1 LYERRDDN
9 TDYNLKV
16 ILEENGVSTNQTE
29 VARLADDLK
38 TDKYIHLKDLS
49 SVLKKARITSKG
61 VDYCEADSYS
71 KRGQSIVNNYHITN
85 SPQANIVVN
94 SSQVE
99 INQTQQDKAESII
112 NEIRDELAKES
123 FELEFKKEVLEC
135 LTEIQNG
142 ISSQKAPKFAIK
154 SLLSLVGNS
163 ASISGLALSLA
174 QVFGYA

>member
-1 LYERRDDN
+1 
-9 TDYNLKV
+9 V

-99 INQTQQDKAESII
+99 INQTQQEKAESII
-112 NEIRDELAKES
+112 NEMREELAKDES

-154 SLLSLVGNS
+154 SLLSFVGNS